1 MARMQMFI
9 FALLTISLVITGSM
23 LFLAD
28 STQSY
33 GVTYDN
39 SSITTYNKLNE
50 INLLSQNF
58 TNKTNDMD
66 IGTDVTDIIGGYLTK
81 AYSAVRI
88 TQSSYETF
96 VDIGDQ
102 SLEDVKIDSTFLQI
116 IKTFFYALILF
127 AITFIIIKYFVK
139 VDP

>member
-9 FALLTISLVITGSM
+9 FALLVVSLLITGSM

-28 STQSY
+28 STNKY
-33 GVTYDN
+33 NVTYDN
-39 SSITTYNKLNE
+39 SSQSTYNKLDE
-50 INLLSQNF
+50 LSVLSQNF
-58 TNKTNDMD
+58 TQKANDID
-66 IGTDVTDIIGGYLTK
+66 IGTGLIDTIGAYLTK

-96 VDIGDQ
+96 VDIADQ
-102 SLEDVKIDSTFLQI
+102 GLEETKIDNTYLQI
-116 IKTFFYALILF
+116 IKTFFYTMVIL

>member
-9 FALLTISLVITGSM
+9 FSLLVVSLLITGSM

-28 STQSY
+28 ATSKYS
-33 GVTYDN
+33 VSFDN
-39 SSITTYNKLNE
+39 SSQTTYNKLNE
-50 INLLSQNF
+50 LSVLSSNF
-58 TNKTNDMD
+58 TQKANDID
-66 IGTDVTDIIGGYLTK
+66 VGTGLIDTIGAYLTK

-102 SLEDVKIDSTFLQI
+102 SLEDTKLDATYLQI
-116 IKTFFYALILF
+116 IKTFFYTMILL

>member
-23 LFLAD
+23 LFLAN

-50 INLLSQNF
+50 ISLLSQNF
-58 TNKTNDMD
+58 TNKTNAIDVGTGLTD
-66 IGTDVTDIIGGYLTK
+66 TIGAYLTK

-116 IKTFFYALILF
+116 IKTFFYTLILF